1 MDIMVERMKV
11 FRCQICGEPYLG
23 VQKPTNCPFCG
34 SLAKHIVNATEYKRV
49 EAGEL
54 PEAIKKNLEKARDV
68 MVRNAE
74 FYICSAYP
82 MDAPESEA
90 LLLALARTEHKHADL
105 VSDILGMH
113 RPPIEYN
120 PRTCHPIYLKNLEE
134 ARLRGRSSL
143 AFYREIARGATDER
157 VKQLFEALVEAIE
170 NQVDLQSVM
179 A

>member
-1 MDIMVERMKV
+1 MDDIGKRMKV
-11 FRCQICGEPYLG
+11 FRCLICGEPYLG
-23 VQKPTNCPFCG
+23 VQKPTNCPCCG
-34 SLAKHIVNATEYKRV
+34 SLAKHIVNATEYRRL

-54 PEAIKKNLEKARDV
+54 SEATKKNLEKARDI
-68 MVRNAE
+68 MIRNAE

-90 LLLALARTEHKHADL
+90 LLLALARTEHKHANL

-113 RPPIEYN
+113 HPHIEYN

-134 ARLRGRSSL
+134 AHLRGRSSL
-143 AFYREIARGATDER
+143 AFYKEIARNATDER
-157 VKQLFEALVEAIE
+157 VRQLFDALVEAID
-170 NQVDLQSVM
+170 NQVDLQTVL